1 MSLCQRSVKN
11 FEPLTQIGDRS
22 ACSPAGRAAPCP
34 IPLAEAKAAVAARR
48 FDVVILDMTLP
59 DGTGTELLSLLK
71 TEAGDPLPVIVFS
84 ARSTDPDTA
93 RQVQV
98 TLTKSQN
105 SLEHLVRIVSRLC
118 RSARSYQN
126 QPAGSSP

>member
-1 MSLCQRSVKN
+1 
-11 FEPLTQIGDRS
+11 
-22 ACSPAGRAAPCP
+22 
-34 IPLAEAKAAVAARR
+34 LAEAKAAVAARR

-59 DGTGTELLSLLK
+59 DGTGIELLSLLK